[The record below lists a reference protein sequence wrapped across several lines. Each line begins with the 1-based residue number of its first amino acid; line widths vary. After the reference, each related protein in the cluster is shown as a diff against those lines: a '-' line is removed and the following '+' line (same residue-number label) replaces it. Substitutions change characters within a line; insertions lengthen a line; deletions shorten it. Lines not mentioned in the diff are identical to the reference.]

1 MAQQTSAPAVVAI
14 AGRDTVQIEEELS
27 RVLTDAG
34 IDLTDGFDHAE
45 LDGIDADASAIVQAA
60 TTIPFLSAKRSV
72 VVRRADRL
80 RDSDVEQIAA
90 MLPNVPKT
98 SLLVFVFEP
107 LDDGA
112 KGVALKNAA
121 KKVGQLIEIR
131 PPDRAKVIA
140 DLKDRAKREGIAFE
154 PKAAEHLA
162 DLVSDDLSEAVS
174 ELSKLLSACRSK
186 GAVSI
191 ADVNEIVI
199 PSREYRVF
207 VLLDEVCSGRLGPA
221 LAQLDRLISSA
232 ATVEQAAM
240 RNVLPQMH
248 KQLLLIYQAR
258 AIADARTP
266 LTSPEAEMSLN
277 TKYSL
282 AAQKDFSR
290 SKATSFAR
298 RLTLRQVARLLRLVL
313 ETDMRLKGQLA
324 QASPRETVERMLAEM
339 CMVAA
344 PQA

>member
-1 MAQQTSAPAVVAI
+1 MSSLTEIPPVVAI
-14 AGRDTVQIEEELS
+14 SGKDSVQIEEELN

-45 LDGIDADASAIVQAA
+45 LDGIDTDASAIVQAA
-60 TTIPFLSAKRSV
+60 TTIPFLSTKRSV

-80 RDSDVEQIAA
+80 KDSDVEQLATV
-90 MLPNVPKT
+90 LPNVPKT
-98 SLLVFVFEP
+98 SLLVLVFEP

-112 KGVALKNAA
+112 KGAALKTAA
-121 KKVGQLIEIR
+121 KKAGQLIEIR

-140 DLKDRAKREGIAFE
+140 ELKDRAKRGGVAFE

-174 ELSKLLSACRSK
+174 EMSKLMSACRSK
-186 GAVSI
+186 GSI
-191 ADVNEIVI
+191 SITDVNEIVI

-221 LAQLDRLISSA
+221 LAQLDCLISSS

-258 AIADARTP
+258 SISDARLS
-266 LTSPEAEMSLN
+266 LTSPEAEMALS

-298 RLTLRQVARLLRLVL
+298 RLTLNQVSKLLRLVL

-324 QASPRETVERMLAEM
+324 QATPRETVERMLAEM

-344 PQA
+344 PQP